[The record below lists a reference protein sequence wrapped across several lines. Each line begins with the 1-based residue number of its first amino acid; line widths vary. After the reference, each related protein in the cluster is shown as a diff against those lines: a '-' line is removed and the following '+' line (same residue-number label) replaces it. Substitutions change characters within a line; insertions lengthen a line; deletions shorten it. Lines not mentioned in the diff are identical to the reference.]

1 MVWLLFILCIAIAL
15 FIWFIIFSGDKLET
29 EKTLHGS
36 TYVKANNKEKFILNY
51 QWCVENLTLNY
62 KNLFIDYEQYLDD
75 SRRFDYFIVYK
86 LSNYQATYS
95 FKELGNLNVKVT
107 NGAGYDCGNV
117 NAFYNKF
124 NSKVE
129 AIRKLLDQQD
139 MILYKKYK
147 INYTNLLTNILK
159 NK

>member
-1 MVWLLFILCIAIAL
+1 MVWWLFILCIAIAL
-15 FIWFIIFSGDKLET
+15 FVWFIIRSGDKLET

-51 QWCVENLTLNY
+51 QWCADNLTLNY
-62 KNLFIDYEQYLDD
+62 KNLFIDYKEYLDD
-75 SRRFDYFIVYK
+75 SRRFDYYIVYK
-86 LSNYQATYS
+86 LSKYQATYS
-95 FKELGNLNVKVT
+95 FRELENLDVKVT
-107 NGAGYDCGNV
+107 NGYGYDCGNV
-117 NAFYNKF
+117 NEFYNEF

-129 AIRKLLDQQD
+129 AIRKILDQQD

-159 NK
+159 NQ